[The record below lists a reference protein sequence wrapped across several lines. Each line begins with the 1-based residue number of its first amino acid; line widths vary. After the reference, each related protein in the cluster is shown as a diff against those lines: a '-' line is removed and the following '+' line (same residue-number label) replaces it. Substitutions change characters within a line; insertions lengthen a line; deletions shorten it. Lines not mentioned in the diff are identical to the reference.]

1 MTDPMERLVNLAF
14 FFDKAGGSPV
24 TAEQI
29 RAEVAGYPG
38 DQDTAAFLRMFER
51 DKDDLRRAGLAI
63 AAEPDGTYR
72 LDVKS
77 TFAAEVDLA
86 ADEAAAL
93 RAVGLAMLE
102 DPAFPF
108 PDDLRFALAK
118 IATALETGDTPVVAR
133 TADERPSEQGQAVA
147 TLDAAVAARK
157 SVEFDYTNS
166 LGEHKHHAV
175 EPFGLFARDGRWY
188 LVGRDVDRDERRVYA
203 LARID
208 ALAVN
213 PKRPKSPDFD
223 TPPDLDIAS
232 FVGLPFQYAAEEVFE
247 AALRFEP
254 EHAWRARLL
263 TAGKGRLEEASDGS
277 AVWRVD
283 ARSTDRLARWI
294 VESGPG
300 IVPLSPSALVERLAD
315 GLRASAEVN
324 GGGRRG

>member
-29 RAEVAGYPG
+29 RAEVAGYPL

-63 AAEPDGTYR
+63 AADPDGTYR

-77 TFAAEVDLA
+77 TFATEVQLA
-86 ADEAAAL
+86 PEEAAAL

-108 PDDLRFALAK
+108 AEDLRFSLAK
-118 IATALETGDTPVVAR
+118 IATALDSGDTPVVAR

-147 TLDAAVAARK
+147 ALDAAVATRK
-157 SVEFDYTNS
+157 RVEFDYTNS
-166 LGEHKHHAV
+166 LGEYKHHEV

-188 LVGRDVDRDERRVYA
+188 LVGRDVELDRQRVYA
-203 LARID
+203 LARLQD
-208 ALAVN
+208 LAVN

-223 TPPDLDIAS
+223 APAGFDVAS
-232 FVGLPFQYAAEEVFE
+232 FVGLPFQYSPSPVVEVT
-247 AALRFEP
+247 LRFEP

-277 AVWRVD
+277 ALWKVD
-283 ARSTDRLARWI
+283 ARDLDRLARWI

-300 IVPLSPSALVERLAD
+300 VVPVSPLELVDRLAK
-315 GLRASAEVN
+315 GLSAALAAN
-324 GGGRRG
+324 GGGAHA

>member
-1 MTDPMERLVNLAF
+1 MERLVNLAF

-63 AAEPDGTYR
+63 AAEADGTYR

-86 ADEAAAL
+86 AEEAAAL

-108 PDDLRFALAK
+108 SEDLRFALAK
-118 IATALETGDTPVVAR
+118 IATALNTGDTPVVAR

-157 SVEFDYTNS
+157 SVAFDYTNS

-175 EPFGLFARDGRWY
+175 EPLGLFARDGRWY
-188 LVGRDVDRDERRVYA
+188 LVGRDVERDEQRVYA
-203 LARID
+203 LARLQ
-208 ALAVN
+208 ALIVN

-223 TPPDLDIAS
+223 TPADFDIAS
-232 FVGLPFQYAAEEVFE
+232 FVGLPFQYAAAEVFE
-247 AALRFEP
+247 AVLRFEL

-263 TAGKGRLEEASDGS
+263 TAGKGRLEEAPDGS
-277 AVWRVD
+277 ALWRVD
-283 ARSTDRLARWI
+283 ARNNQRLARWI
-294 VESGPG
+294 VENGPG
-300 IVPLSPSALVERLAD
+300 IVPLSPPDVVEGLTT
-315 GLRASAEVN
+315 GLRAAAELN
-324 GGGRRG
+324 GGEPRA